1 MGVGRSEPPFGDSDL
16 PRHATEACL
25 KTVDSYFIYL
35 VTRFV
40 VTFLLK
46 MARRQLEISRNRKL
60 AALVK
65 RSQWPQNFSG
75 KGLVLK
81 MPFVNYSS

>member
-1 MGVGRSEPPFGDSDL
+1 MRVGRSEPPFGDSDL
-16 PRHATEACL
+16 PTACL
-25 KTVDSYFIYL
+25 ESCLKAADSYLFYL

-46 MARRQLEISRNRKL
+46 MARAKKIYNRKL
-60 AALVK
+60 ATLVT
-65 RSQWPQNFSG
+65 RLQWSQNFSG

>member
-25 KTVDSYFIYL
+25 KAVDSYFIYL

-46 MARRQLEISRNRKL
+46 MARAKKICNRKL
-60 AALVK
+60 ATLVT
-65 RSQWPQNFSG
+65 RLQWPENFSG
-75 KGLVLK
+75 KGLVFVML
-81 MPFVNYSS
+81 FVNYSS

>member
-25 KTVDSYFIYL
+25 KTVDSYLFYL

-46 MARRQLEISRNRKL
+46 MARAKKIYNRKL
-60 AALVK
+60 ATLVT
-65 RSQWPQNFSG
+65 RLQWPQTFSG

>member
-1 MGVGRSEPPFGDSDL
+1 MGIGRSEPPFGDSDL
-16 PRHATEACL
+16 PNATEACL

-40 VTFLLK
+40 VRFLLK
-46 MARRQLEISRNRKL
+46 MARAKKICNRKL
-60 AALVK
+60 ATLVT
-65 RSQWPQNFSG
+65 RLQWPQNFSG

>member
-46 MARRQLEISRNRKL
+46 MARAKKICNRKL
-60 AALVK
+60 ATLVT
-65 RSQWPQNFSG
+65 RLQWPKLFWKGVSG
-75 KGLVLK
+75 KNAVCELRRLET
-81 MPFVNYSS
+81 